1 MILYKSGVSSGRYK
15 GNTTNNIPPGR
26 KPSDVANR
34 HILCFR
40 QEKPPGII
48 NIQYYL
54 PIFTDRGTPLKYPI
68 ANTHNDMMQNPDY
81 FERTRSRLHP
91 KKYRFYFFDYLYYC
105 GDRWSKRNSRVWGS
119 GVIFNYWTF
128 CIWGPIAFWT
138 RLNGIHLFSESI
150 DVTIVFA
157 GMLLPFV
164 CTRLRYRK
172 DRVSAIRHH
181 YRRSAWRSIIPPR
194 LVVFGWFIILLLE
207 VIGAKLCEA

>member
-1 MILYKSGVSSGRYK
+1 
-15 GNTTNNIPPGR
+15 
-26 KPSDVANR
+26 
-34 HILCFR
+34 
-40 QEKPPGII
+40 
-48 NIQYYL
+48 
-54 PIFTDRGTPLKYPI
+54 
-68 ANTHNDMMQNPDY
+68 MMQNPDY

-128 CIWGPIAFWT
+128 CIWGPVAFWT

-164 CTRLRYRK
+164 CTRLEK
-172 DRVSAIRHH
+172 HH
-181 YRRSAWRSIIPPR
+181 SSPAGGVRMVYHPIA
-194 LVVFGWFIILLLE
+194 
-207 VIGAKLCEA
+207 

>member
-1 MILYKSGVSSGRYK
+1 
-15 GNTTNNIPPGR
+15 
-26 KPSDVANR
+26 
-34 HILCFR
+34 
-40 QEKPPGII
+40 
-48 NIQYYL
+48 
-54 PIFTDRGTPLKYPI
+54 
-68 ANTHNDMMQNPDY
+68 MMQNPDY

-128 CIWGPIAFWT
+128 CIWGPVAFWT

-172 DRVSAIRHH
+172 DRVSAIITAGVPGEA
-181 YRRSAWRSIIPPR
+181 SFLP
-194 LVVFGWFIILLLE
+194 GWWCSDGLSSYCL
-207 VIGAKLCEA
+207 K

>member
-1 MILYKSGVSSGRYK
+1 
-15 GNTTNNIPPGR
+15 
-26 KPSDVANR
+26 
-34 HILCFR
+34 
-40 QEKPPGII
+40 
-48 NIQYYL
+48 
-54 PIFTDRGTPLKYPI
+54 
-68 ANTHNDMMQNPDY
+68 MMQNPDY

-128 CIWGPIAFWT
+128 CIWGPVAFWT

-164 CTRLRYRK
+164 CTRLRPGIGYQAPLPPECLEK
-172 DRVSAIRHH
+172 HH
-181 YRRSAWRSIIPPR
+181 SSPAGGVRMVYHPIA
-194 LVVFGWFIILLLE
+194 
-207 VIGAKLCEA
+207 

>member
-1 MILYKSGVSSGRYK
+1 
-15 GNTTNNIPPGR
+15 
-26 KPSDVANR
+26 
-34 HILCFR
+34 
-40 QEKPPGII
+40 
-48 NIQYYL
+48 
-54 PIFTDRGTPLKYPI
+54 
-68 ANTHNDMMQNPDY
+68 MMQNPDY

-128 CIWGPIAFWT
+128 CIWGPVAFWT

-181 YRRSAWRSIIPPR
+181 YRRSAWRSIIPPQ